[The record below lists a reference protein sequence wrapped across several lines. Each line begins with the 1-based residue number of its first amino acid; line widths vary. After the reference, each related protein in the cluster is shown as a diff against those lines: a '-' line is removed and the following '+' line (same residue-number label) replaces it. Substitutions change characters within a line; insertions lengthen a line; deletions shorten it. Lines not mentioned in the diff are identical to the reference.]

1 MKKIGILYSKS
12 TAYTAELGQH
22 IAQLWGEGI
31 EYVDI
36 DTARLEDVLRYDG
49 LILGT
54 PTYFNGELPSVWDE
68 FLPELEGEDLS
79 GKKVAIYGTGNEV
92 ASPVSFADGV
102 GLLAEYFTELGAT
115 IIGRTSTAGYTYEQS
130 IAESEGS
137 FLGLII
143 DWVNHPNLTDK
154 RLKDWVKQIKKEFA
168 AK

>member
-12 TAYTAELGQH
+12 TAYTAELGLH

-36 DTARLEDVLRYDG
+36 DTARLEDVLHYDG

-54 PTYFNGELPSVWDE
+54 PTYFNGELPSAWDE

-79 GKKVAIYGTGNEV
+79 GKKVAIY
-92 ASPVSFADGV
+92 GV

-143 DWVNHPNLTDK
+143 DWVNHPDLTDK
-154 RLKDWVKQIKKEFA
+154 RLKDWVKQVKKEFA

>member
-79 GKKVAIYGTGNEV
+79 GKKVAIYGTGDEV

-102 GLLAEYFTELGAT
+102 GLLAEY
-115 IIGRTSTAGYTYEQS
+115 
-130 IAESEGS
+130 
-137 FLGLII
+137 
-143 DWVNHPNLTDK
+143 
-154 RLKDWVKQIKKEFA
+154 
-168 AK
+168 

>member
-1 MKKIGILYSKS
+1 M
-12 TAYTAELGQH
+12 
-22 IAQLWGEGI
+22 
-31 EYVDI
+31 
-36 DTARLEDVLRYDG
+36 
-49 LILGT
+49 
-54 PTYFNGELPSVWDE
+54 
-68 FLPELEGEDLS
+68 
-79 GKKVAIYGTGNEV
+79 
-92 ASPVSFADGV
+92 SFADGV
-102 GLLAEYFTELGAT
+102 GLLAECFTELGAT